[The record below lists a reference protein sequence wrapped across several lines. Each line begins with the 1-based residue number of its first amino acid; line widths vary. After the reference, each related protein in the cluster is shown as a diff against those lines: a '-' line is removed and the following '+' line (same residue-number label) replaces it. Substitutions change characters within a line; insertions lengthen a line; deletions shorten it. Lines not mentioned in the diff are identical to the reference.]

1 MIRVAIIDDHAIVR
15 MGLKY
20 AIGRDGELD
29 FVGEL
34 ANGDGAIDFVRE
46 VKPDVLLLD
55 VYMPGSNGV
64 TVLGELMHE
73 FPDLKVLMLTTS
85 SSFLDVYH
93 SLKKGARGYLMKDR
107 DSDDLYNAI
116 KIVAKGDKYIPPSV
130 KELLAMKTGSV
141 GTLTR
146 RELDVLEMMAHGSDN
161 ESIAY
166 ELDMTMSGVKQHI
179 RHIFAKLE
187 VTDRISAV
195 LKAVDLGIV
204 SK

>member
-1 MIRVAIIDDHAIVR
+1 
-15 MGLKY
+15 
-20 AIGRDGELD
+20 
-29 FVGEL
+29 
-34 ANGDGAIDFVRE
+34 
-46 VKPDVLLLD
+46 
-55 VYMPGSNGV
+55 
-64 TVLGELMHE
+64 
-73 FPDLKVLMLTTS
+73 
-85 SSFLDVYH
+85 
-93 SLKKGARGYLMKDR
+93 
-107 DSDDLYNAI
+107 
-116 KIVAKGDKYIPPSV
+116 
-130 KELLAMKTGSV
+130 MKTGSV

>member
-116 KIVAKGDKYIPPSV
+116 KIVAKGDKYIPQSV